1 MLTGRYVNV
10 GFRGALEIVLMSEK
24 CSNCGKSA
32 SEIERAWEEGSAL
45 DAEKR
50 RKKLGE
56 YFAKSNSR
64 WREYGVD

>member
-45 DAEKR
+45 C
-50 RKKLGE
+50 
-56 YFAKSNSR
+56 
-64 WREYGVD
+64 